1 MNMKRI
7 TTLTV
12 LLIFAFGGFY
22 FQKDAQAAEVKI
34 GYLDVAAVFDSYE
47 KTKEK
52 DAELNETSQQK
63 KKQHDKIVENIKDMK
78 NELELLSDSE
88 KQKKQ
93 ELIDSEVRKLQDFDK
108 EAKESLQRERDDMVR
123 EILKEID
130 GVIKEY
136 ASKNGFTVV
145 LNNRV
150 LVYAEEQNDITKEIL
165 NILNSKY
172 RRKK

>member
-1 MNMKRI
+1 MNR
-7 TTLTV
+7 
-12 LLIFAFGGFY
+12 LIASLIILVFVFTGFG
-22 FQKDAQAAEVKI
+22 FQKSVQAAEVKI
-34 GYLDVAAVFDSYE
+34 GYIDVAVVFDSYD

-52 DAELNETSQQK
+52 DTQLNTRSQEK
-63 KKQHDKIVENIKDMK
+63 KKEHDRMVDNIKNMK
-78 NELELLSDSE
+78 NELELLSDNE

-93 ELIDSEVRKLQDFDK
+93 DLIDTEVRKLQDFDK
-108 EAKESLQRERDDMVR
+108 EAKEGLQRERDDMVR

-130 GVIKEY
+130 AVIKDY
-136 ASKNGFTVV
+136 ASKNGFTLV

-150 LVYAEEQNDITKEIL
+150 LVYAEEQYDITKEIL